1 MTQLFSGRMPF
12 LLPFDHKNFSQ
23 FWGKKYS
30 VNGFFSGTTWV
41 SQHQKGNQSCCNET
55 SDGGMA
61 MA

>member
-1 MTQLFSGRMPF
+1 MPF